1 LSQVSYDI
9 SDEDL
14 NDEDTTIT
22 PIKKSATRTYF
33 HWTLVEKFEDE
44 DEAYD
49 KLRETNWKFKQNT
62 QSYDGDQSFFKC
74 GENAK
79 CKAGY
84 QFLYSTKDM
93 SISAFTNNVS
103 HDHSWDD
110 SNNWGIPQNIKK
122 VFCLE

>member
-1 LSQVSYDI
+1 LWKV

-14 NDEDTTIT
+14 NDTTIT

-33 HWTLVEKFEDE
+33 YLTFF
-44 DEAYD
+44 D

-62 QSYDGDQSFFKC
+62 QSFDGDKSFFKC

-93 SISAFTNNVS
+93 RISAFTNNVK

-110 SNNWGIPQNIKK
+110 SNYWGIH
-122 VFCLE
+122 